1 MYGTVEWCNL
11 CDSLGKIKK
20 GLDLE
25 NIVFVFRSGVVF
37 VCREKIKKKIKSKVR
52 DTTHRAKYSL

>member
-20 GLDLE
+20 GLELE

-37 VCREKIKKKIKSKVR
+37 VCREKIRKKVKAKVKR
-52 DTTHRAKYSL
+52 RI